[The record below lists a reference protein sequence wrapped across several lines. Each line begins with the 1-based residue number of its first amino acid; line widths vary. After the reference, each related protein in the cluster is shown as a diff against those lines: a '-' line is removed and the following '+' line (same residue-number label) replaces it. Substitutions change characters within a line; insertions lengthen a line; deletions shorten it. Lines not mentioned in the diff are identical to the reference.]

1 IYDLKP
7 HRTRELMKKL
17 IVISLIALL
26 SNSASVSV
34 FAQTAAGSAE
44 KDFVAAFDARIR
56 ETMAKFPE
64 LPGIAI
70 VVIKDDKPIFLRGY
84 GMADREA
91 GLKSDTDTL
100 FYMASSTKSFTA
112 LAAAML

>member
-1 IYDLKP
+1 MTST
-7 HRTRELMKKL
+7 HRKRELMKKL

-26 SNSASVSV
+26 LNFAPVLV
-34 FAQTAAGSAE
+34 FAQSAANSAE
-44 KDFVAAFDARIR
+44 KDFNAAFDARIS

-70 VVIKDDKPIFLRGY
+70 VVIKNDRPIFVRGF

-91 GLKSDTDTL
+91 GIKADTDTL
-100 FYMASSTKSFTA
+100 FYMAS
-112 LAAAML
+112 